1 MNYLVVTVESYQG
14 VKRRALWQKCSLKEF
29 GYFHFGAF
37 VKENMFKVLVPPL
50 EVSKAGLDG
59 DWGNLV

>member
-1 MNYLVVTVESYQG
+1 MIYLVVRVECYQG
-14 VKRRALWQKCSLKEF
+14 VKRRAMWQKCPLKEL

-50 EVSKAGLDG
+50 EMSKASLDG
-59 DWGNLV
+59 AWGN